1 VLGNAQA
8 GARDIA
14 NAERRSAAAEEHVRK
29 AKVLEENIK
38 ELRTE
43 MELERQRKT
52 HIDRAMQQVRGE
64 LAELKE
70 QWQEILRNEA
80 FDHVLEPEPALEL
93 VRRLRRMK
101 ITEREIVEQGE
112 TLATAAREWDTF
124 VLAVNGLAEDLGVTR
139 VDGSPLDAVELWRR
153 TEMESRE
160 ALMLQQELQERE
172 RDLIDKTTVLSMK
185 VHDAAEQIRMLMAAA
200 AVQDEEAFRSQALRR
215 QRLENLCEERRV
227 LTETLMSGLRC
238 VEESDLRARLDGLDW
253 DATKATIAML
263 EKRLQRLRAESEEL
277 AGRRGSLEREIQV
290 MEAEE
295 ETEQLLAE
303 REEWLTRL
311 QQGVEEWLTFRLAR
325 RFLEQTLDVY
335 ETEKQPRVLEKSSS
349 FLKSIAG
356 DTFSRILLP
365 MDRDHVLVERSNGTR
380 VAEEHLSRG
389 TLEQMYLA
397 LRLAHIDVYH
407 KGELGFPLLMDD
419 VLVNFDPGRG
429 RSTAST
435 LARFSRDSGVQILFF
450 TCHPKT
456 ADLFPGNTPRVDMG
470 VLPDGALPDRYSGV
484 ADLTK

>member
-1 VLGNAQA
+1 
-8 GARDIA
+8 
-14 NAERRSAAAEEHVRK
+14 
-29 AKVLEENIK
+29 
-38 ELRTE
+38 
-43 MELERQRKT
+43 
-52 HIDRAMQQVRGE
+52 
-64 LAELKE
+64 
-70 QWQEILRNEA
+70 
-80 FDHVLEPEPALEL
+80 
-93 VRRLRRMK
+93 
-101 ITEREIVEQGE
+101 
-112 TLATAAREWDTF
+112 
-124 VLAVNGLAEDLGVTR
+124 
-139 VDGSPLDAVELWRR
+139 
-153 TEMESRE
+153 
-160 ALMLQQELQERE
+160 
-172 RDLIDKTTVLSMK
+172 
-185 VHDAAEQIRMLMAAA
+185 
-200 AVQDEEAFRSQALRR
+200 
-215 QRLENLCEERRV
+215 
-227 LTETLMSGLRC
+227 
-238 VEESDLRARLDGLDW
+238 
-253 DATKATIAML
+253 ML

-290 MEAEE
+290 VEAEE

-311 QQGVEEWLTFRLAR
+311 QQGVEEWRTFRLAR

-335 ETEKQPRVLEKSSS
+335 ETEKQPRVLEKSSG

-380 VAEEHLSRG
+380 VVEEHLSRG
-389 TLEQMYLA
+389 TLEQVYLA

-470 VLPDGALPDRYSGV
+470 VLPDGDLPDRYSGV